1 MKIILNAATS
11 IDGKIATVNGDTKI
25 SSVLDLKRVHGLRRE
40 TDVILVGIS
49 TVINDDPLL
58 TIRYG
63 MNKKGA
69 KNPIRII
76 IDSKARIPL
85 HSKIV
90 KTANQIETRLV
101 VTSKAPSKNLKKLE
115 ERGLKIIVLD
125 QGTKKDREDRED
137 REDKRKDNREKVD
150 LKKLFNQLEKEGIS
164 NVLVEGGGE
173 INWSIIKDNLFDE
186 MIVTISPLIIGGKKA
201 ISLVGGEG
209 YKTINESVKI
219 KLSRIQKKSNGEIIL
234 YYKNIKTN

>member
-63 MNKKGA
+63 MNKKGT

-125 QGTKKDREDRED
+125 QGTKEDSEDREN
-137 REDKRKDNREKVD
+137 KRKDNREKVD
-150 LKKLFNQLEKEGIS
+150 LKKLFNQLENEGIS

-186 MIVTISPLIIGGKKA
+186 MIITISPLIIGGKRA

>member
-1 MKIILNAATS
+1 MKIILNAAIS

-25 SSVLDLKRVHGLRRE
+25 SSTLDLKRVHGLRRE
-40 TDVILVGIS
+40 AGVILVGIS

-63 MNKKGA
+63 MNKKGI

-90 KTANQIETRLV
+90 KTANQIETRVV
-101 VTSKAPSKNLKKLE
+101 VTSKAPSKNLKKLKE
-115 ERGLKIIVLD
+115 KGIKIIVLD
-125 QGTKKDREDRED
+125 QGAEEDRVED
-137 REDKRKDNREKVD
+137 NGEKVD
-150 LKKLFNQLEKEGIS
+150 LKKLFDQLEKEGVS

-173 INWSIIKDNLFDE
+173 INWSIIKNNLFDE
-186 MIVTISPLIIGGKKA
+186 IIITISLLIIGGKKA
-201 ISLVGGEG
+201 ISLVGGEC

-219 KLSRIQKKSNGEIIL
+219 KLSRIQKKNNGEVIL
-234 YYKNIKTN
+234 HYKNIKIK

>member
-11 IDGKIATVNGDTKI
+11 IDGKIATVSGDTRI
-25 SSVLDLKRVHGLRRE
+25 SSILDLKRVHRLRCKS
-40 TDVILVGIS
+40 DVVLVGIS

-63 MNKKGA
+63 MDKKGT

-85 HSKIV
+85 QSKIV

-101 VTSKAPSKNLKKLE
+101 VTSKAPSTNLKKLE
-115 ERGLKIIVLD
+115 ERGLKIIMLE
-125 QGTKKDREDRED
+125 QR
-137 REDKRKDNREKVD
+137 REDKEKVVEDSTEKVD
-150 LKKLFNQLEKEGIS
+150 LKKLFNQLEEEGVS
-164 NVLVEGGGE
+164 HVLVEGGGE
-173 INWSIIKDNLFDE
+173 INWSIIKNNLFNE
-186 MIVTISPLIIGGKKA
+186 LIVTISPMIIGGKNA

-209 YKTINESVKI
+209 YKTIDESLKV
-219 KLSRIQKKSNGEIIL
+219 KLSRIQKKNNGEIIL
-234 YYKNIKTN
+234 HYKNLKK

>member
-1 MKIILNAATS
+1 MKIILNAAIS

-25 SSVLDLKRVHGLRRE
+25 SSTLDLKRVHGLRRE
-40 TDVILVGIS
+40 AGVILVGIS

-63 MNKKGA
+63 MNKKGI

-90 KTANQIETRLV
+90 KTANQIETRVV
-101 VTSKAPSKNLKKLE
+101 VTSKAPSKNLKKLKE
-115 ERGLKIIVLD
+115 KGIKIIVLD
-125 QGTKKDREDRED
+125 QGAEEDRVED
-137 REDKRKDNREKVD
+137 NGEKVD
-150 LKKLFNQLEKEGIS
+150 LKKLFDQLEKEGVS

-173 INWSIIKDNLFDE
+173 INWSIIKNNLFDE
-186 MIVTISPLIIGGKKA
+186 IIITISPLIIGGKKA

-219 KLSRIQKKSNGEIIL
+219 KLSRIQKKNNGEVIL
-234 YYKNIKTN
+234 HYKNIKIK

>member
-1 MKIILNAATS
+1 MKIVINAATS

-25 SSVLDLKRVHGLRRE
+25 SSALDLKRVHGLRRKA
-40 TDVILVGIS
+40 DVILVGIS

-63 MNKKGA
+63 MNKKGT

-125 QGTKKDREDRED
+125 QGTKEDREN
-137 REDKRKDNREKVD
+137 RENKRKDNREKVD

-186 MIVTISPLIIGGKKA
+186 MIITISPLIIGGKRA

>member
-11 IDGKIATVNGDTKI
+11 IDGKIATVNRDTKI
-25 SSVLDLKRVHGLRRE
+25 SSILDLKRIHRLRCKS
-40 TDVILVGIS
+40 DVVLVGIS

-63 MNKKGA
+63 MDKKGT

-85 HSKIV
+85 QSKIV

-101 VTSKAPSKNLKKLE
+101 VTSKAPSTNLKKLE
-115 ERGLKIIVLD
+115 ERGLKIIMLE
-125 QGTKKDREDRED
+125 QR
-137 REDKRKDNREKVD
+137 REDKEKVVEDSTEKVD
-150 LKKLFNQLEKEGIS
+150 LKKLFNQLEEEGVS
-164 NVLVEGGGE
+164 HVLVEGGGE
-173 INWSIIKDNLFDE
+173 INWSIIKNNLFNE
-186 MIVTISPLIIGGKKA
+186 IIVTISPMIIGGKNA

-209 YKTINESVKI
+209 YKTIDESLKV

-234 YYKNIKTN
+234 HYKNLKK

>member
-1 MKIILNAATS
+1 MKIVLNAATS

-63 MNKKGA
+63 MNKKGT

-125 QGTKKDREDRED
+125 QGTKEDREN
-137 REDKRKDNREKVD
+137 RENKRKDNREKVD

-186 MIVTISPLIIGGKKA
+186 MIITISPLIIGGKRA

-234 YYKNIKTN
+234 YYKNIKTD

>member
-63 MNKKGA
+63 MNKKGT

-101 VTSKAPSKNLKKLE
+101 VTSKAPSKNLKILE
-115 ERGLKIIVLD
+115 KRGLKIIVLD
-125 QGTKKDREDRED
+125 QGTKEDREN
-137 REDKRKDNREKVD
+137 RENKRKDNREKVD

-186 MIVTISPLIIGGKKA
+186 MIITISPLIIGGKRA

>member
-1 MKIILNAATS
+1 MKIILNAAIS

-25 SSVLDLKRVHGLRRE
+25 SSTLDLKRVHGLRRE
-40 TDVILVGIS
+40 AGVILVGIS

-63 MNKKGA
+63 MNKKGI

-90 KTANQIETRLV
+90 KTANQIETRVV

-115 ERGLKIIVLD
+115 ERGIKIIVLD
-125 QGTKKDREDRED
+125 QGAEEDRVDRVED
-137 REDKRKDNREKVD
+137 NGEKVD
-150 LKKLFNQLEKEGIS
+150 LKKLFDQLEKEGVS

-173 INWSIIKDNLFDE
+173 INWSIIKNNLFDE
-186 MIVTISPLIIGGKKA
+186 IIITISPLIIGGKKA

-219 KLSRIQKKSNGEIIL
+219 KLSRIQKKNNGEVIL
-234 YYKNIKTN
+234 HYKNIKIK

>member
-1 MKIILNAATS
+1 MKIVLNAATS

-25 SSVLDLKRVHGLRRE
+25 SSALDLKRVHGLRRKA
-40 TDVILVGIS
+40 DVILVGIS

-63 MNKKGA
+63 MNKKGT

-76 IDSKARIPL
+76 IDSRARIPL

-90 KTANQIETRLV
+90 KTANQIETRVV
-101 VTSKAPSKNLKKLE
+101 VTSKAPFKNLKKLE
-115 ERGLKIIVLD
+115 ERGLKIIVLN
-125 QGTKKDREDRED
+125 QRTAKDEEGG
-137 REDKRKDNREKVD
+137 EDKREDNEEKVD
-150 LKKLFNQLEKEGIS
+150 LKKLFDQLENEGIS

-173 INWSIIKDNLFDE
+173 INWSIIKNNLFDE
-186 MIVTISPLIIGGKKA
+186 IIVTISPLIIGGKRA

>member
-1 MKIILNAATS
+1 MKIIINAATS
-11 IDGKIATVNGDTKI
+11 IDGKIATVKGDTKI

-40 TDVILVGIS
+40 TDVILAGIS

-63 MNKKGA
+63 MNKKGT

-76 IDSKARIPL
+76 IDSKARIPIQ
-85 HSKIV
+85 SKIV

-125 QGTKKDREDRED
+125 QGTKEDCGN
-137 REDKRKDNREKVD
+137 KRKDSEEKVD
-150 LKKLFNQLEKEGIS
+150 LKKLFDQLEKEGIS

-186 MIVTISPLIIGGKKA
+186 IIITISPLIIGGKKA

-234 YYKNIKTN
+234 HYKNIKTD

>member
-1 MKIILNAATS
+1 MKVILNAASS

-25 SSVLDLKRVHGLRRE
+25 SSILDLKRVHRLRRKS
-40 TDVILVGIS
+40 DVILVGIS

-63 MNKKGA
+63 MNKKGN

-85 HSKIV
+85 QSKIV

-115 ERGLKIIVLD
+115 ERGLKIIMLE
-125 QGTKKDREDRED
+125 QR
-137 REDKRKDNREKVD
+137 REDKENGVEDIAEKVD
-150 LKKLFNQLEKEGIS
+150 LKKLFNQLEEEGLS
-164 NVLVEGGGE
+164 HVLVEGGGE
-173 INWSIIKDNLFDE
+173 INWSIIKNNLFNE
-186 MIVTISPLIIGGKKA
+186 IIITISPMIIGGKNA

-209 YKTINESVKI
+209 YKTINESIKV

-234 YYKNIKTN
+234 HYKNIKK

>member
-25 SSVLDLKRVHGLRRE
+25 SSALDLKRVHGLRRE
-40 TDVILVGIS
+40 ADVILVGIS

-58 TIRYG
+58 TIRHG
-63 MNKKGA
+63 MNKKGT

-90 KTANQIETRLV
+90 KTANQIETRVV
-101 VTSKAPSKNLKKLE
+101 VTSKAPTNNLKKLE
-115 ERGLKIIVLD
+115 QKGLKIIVLD
-125 QGTKKDREDRED
+125 QGTEEEDREDRED
-137 REDKRKDNREKVD
+137 RWEENGKKVD
-150 LKKLFNQLEKEGIS
+150 LKKLFDQLEKEGVS

-173 INWSIIKDNLFDE
+173 INWSIIKNNLFDE
-186 MIVTISPLIIGGKKA
+186 IIITISPLIIGGKKA

-234 YYKNIKTN
+234 HYKNIKTN

>member
-1 MKIILNAATS
+1 MKIVINAATS

-25 SSVLDLKRVHGLRRE
+25 SSALDLKRVHGLRRE
-40 TDVILVGIS
+40 AGVILVGIS

-63 MNKKGA
+63 MNKKGT

-125 QGTKKDREDRED
+125 QGTKEDREN
-137 REDKRKDNREKVD
+137 RENKRKDNREKVD
-150 LKKLFNQLEKEGIS
+150 LKKLFDQLEKEGVS

-173 INWSIIKDNLFDE
+173 INWSVIKNNLFDE
-186 MIVTISPLIIGGKKA
+186 IIITISPLIIGGKKA

>member
-25 SSVLDLKRVHGLRRE
+25 SSALDLKRVHRLRRE
-40 TDVILVGIS
+40 VDVILVGIS

-63 MNKKGA
+63 MNKKGT
-69 KNPIRII
+69 KSPIRII

-85 HSKIV
+85 HSNIV
-90 KTANQIETRLV
+90 KTANQIETRVV

-125 QGTKKDREDRED
+125 QGTKEGREGRRED
-137 REDKRKDNREKVD
+137 NGEKVD
-150 LKKLFNQLEKEGIS
+150 LKKLFDQLEKEGVS

-173 INWSIIKDNLFDE
+173 INWSIIKNNLFDE
-186 MIVTISPLIIGGKKA
+186 IIITVSPLIIGGKKA

-234 YYKNIKTN
+234 HYKNIKSK

>member
-63 MNKKGA
+63 MNKKGT

-101 VTSKAPSKNLKKLE
+101 VTSKAPYKNLKKLE

-125 QGTKKDREDRED
+125 QGTKEDSEDREN
-137 REDKRKDNREKVD
+137 KRKDNREKVD
-150 LKKLFNQLEKEGIS
+150 LKKLFNQLENEGIS

-186 MIVTISPLIIGGKKA
+186 MIITISPLIIGGKRA

-209 YKTINESVKI
+209 YKTINESVKM

>member
-25 SSVLDLKRVHGLRRE
+25 SSALDLKRVHRLRRE

-63 MNKKGA
+63 MNKKGN

-76 IDSKARIPL
+76 IDSKARIPI

-101 VTSKAPSKNLKKLE
+101 VTSKAPSENLEKLE
-115 ERGLKIIVLD
+115 KRGLKIIVLD
-125 QGTKKDREDRED
+125 QGTEEGDREGRGDRRG
-137 REDKRKDNREKVD
+137 REGSREENWEKVD
-150 LKKLFNQLEKEGIS
+150 LKKLFDQLEKEGVS

-173 INWSIIKDNLFDE
+173 INWSII
-186 MIVTISPLIIGGKKA
+186 
-201 ISLVGGEG
+201 
-209 YKTINESVKI
+209 
-219 KLSRIQKKSNGEIIL
+219 
-234 YYKNIKTN
+234 

>member
-25 SSVLDLKRVHGLRRE
+25 SSVSDLKRVHGLRRE

-63 MNKKGA
+63 MNKKGT

-125 QGTKKDREDRED
+125 QGTKQDGEDREN
-137 REDKRKDNREKVD
+137 KRKDNREKVD

-186 MIVTISPLIIGGKKA
+186 MIITISPLIIGGKRA

>member
-1 MKIILNAATS
+1 MKIILNAAAS

-63 MNKKGA
+63 MNKKGT

-125 QGTKKDREDRED
+125 QGTKEDREN
-137 REDKRKDNREKVD
+137 RENKRKDNREKVD

-186 MIVTISPLIIGGKKA
+186 MIITISPLIIGGKRA

>member
-63 MNKKGA
+63 MNKKGT

-90 KTANQIETRLV
+90 RTANQIETRLV

-115 ERGLKIIVLD
+115 KRGLKIIVLD
-125 QGTKKDREDRED
+125 QGTKEDREN
-137 REDKRKDNREKVD
+137 RENKRKDNREKVD

-186 MIVTISPLIIGGKKA
+186 MIITISPLIIGGKRA

>member
-25 SSVLDLKRVHGLRRE
+25 SSILDLKRVHRLRCKS
-40 TDVILVGIS
+40 DVILVGIS

-63 MNKKGA
+63 MNKKGT

-85 HSKIV
+85 QSKIV

-101 VTSKAPSKNLKKLE
+101 VTSKAPSTNLKKLE
-115 ERGLKIIVLD
+115 ERGLKIIMLE
-125 QGTKKDREDRED
+125 QS
-137 REDKRKDNREKVD
+137 REDKEKGVKGSAEKVD
-150 LKKLFNQLEKEGIS
+150 LKRLFNQLEEEGVS
-164 NVLVEGGGE
+164 QVLVEGGGE
-173 INWSIIKDNLFDE
+173 INWSIIKNNLFNE
-186 MIVTISPLIIGGKKA
+186 IIITISPMIIGGKNA

-209 YKTINESVKI
+209 YKTINESLKV

-234 YYKNIKTN
+234 YYKNIKK

>member
-63 MNKKGA
+63 MNKKGT

-76 IDSKARIPL
+76 IDSKARIPM

-125 QGTKKDREDRED
+125 KGTKEDRADREN
-137 REDKRKDNREKVD
+137 KRKDNREKVD

-186 MIVTISPLIIGGKKA
+186 MIITISPLIIGGKRA

-209 YKTINESVKI
+209 YKTINDSIKI

>member
-25 SSVLDLKRVHGLRRE
+25 SSVLDLKRVHGLRRK

-63 MNKKGA
+63 MNKKGT

-125 QGTKKDREDRED
+125 QGTKEDREN
-137 REDKRKDNREKVD
+137 RENKRKDNREKVD

-186 MIVTISPLIIGGKKA
+186 MIITISPLIIGGKRA

-234 YYKNIKTN
+234 HYKNIRTD

>member
-63 MNKKGA
+63 MNKKGT

-90 KTANQIETRLV
+90 RTANQIETRLV

-115 ERGLKIIVLD
+115 KRGLKIIVLD
-125 QGTKKDREDRED
+125 QGTKQDGEDREN
-137 REDKRKDNREKVD
+137 KRKDNREKVD

-186 MIVTISPLIIGGKKA
+186 MIITISPLIIGGKRA

>member
-63 MNKKGA
+63 MNKKGT

-125 QGTKKDREDRED
+125 KGTKEDRADREN
-137 REDKRKDNREKVD
+137 KRKDNREKVD

-186 MIVTISPLIIGGKKA
+186 MIITISPLIIGGKRA

-209 YKTINESVKI
+209 YKTINESIKI

>member
-63 MNKKGA
+63 MNKKGT

-125 QGTKKDREDRED
+125 QGTKEDREN
-137 REDKRKDNREKVD
+137 RENKRKDNREKVD

-186 MIVTISPLIIGGKKA
+186 MIITISPLIIGGKKA

>member
-11 IDGKIATVNGDTKI
+11 IDGKIATVNRDTKI
-25 SSVLDLKRVHGLRRE
+25 SSILDLKRLHRLRRKS
-40 TDVILVGIS
+40 DVILVGIS

-58 TIRYG
+58 TIRYV
-63 MNKKGA
+63 MNKKGT
-69 KNPIRII
+69 KNPISII

-101 VTSKAPSKNLKKLE
+101 VTSKASSTNLKKLE
-115 ERGLKIIVLD
+115 KRGLKIIMLE
-125 QGTKKDREDRED
+125 QR
-137 REDKRKDNREKVD
+137 REDKEKGEENSAEKVD
-150 LKKLFNQLEKEGIS
+150 LKKLFNQLEEEGVS

-173 INWSIIKDNLFDE
+173 INWSIIKNNLFNE
-186 MIVTISPLIIGGKKA
+186 IIITISPMIIGGKNA

-209 YKTINESVKI
+209 YKTINESLKV

-234 YYKNIKTN
+234 HYKNIKK

>member
-63 MNKKGA
+63 MNKKGT

-76 IDSKARIPL
+76 IDSKAWNPFSILP
-85 HSKIV
+85 IF
-90 KTANQIETRLV
+90 E
-101 VTSKAPSKNLKKLE
+101 
-115 ERGLKIIVLD
+115 LKILPPFTVAIFS
-125 QGTKKDREDRED
+125 TFFASR
-137 REDKRKDNREKVD
+137 N
-150 LKKLFNQLEKEGIS
+150 
-164 NVLVEGGGE
+164 LVFF
-173 INWSIIKDNLFDE
+173 STAL
-186 MIVTISPLIIGGKKA
+186 
-201 ISLVGGEG
+201 
-209 YKTINESVKI
+209 
-219 KLSRIQKKSNGEIIL
+219 
-234 YYKNIKTN
+234 

>member
-11 IDGKIATVNGDTKI
+11 VDGKIATVNGDTKI
-25 SSVLDLKRVHGLRRE
+25 SSALDLKRVHRLRRE
-40 TDVILVGIS
+40 VDVILVGIS

-63 MNKKGA
+63 MNKKGT
-69 KNPIRII
+69 KSPIRII

-85 HSKIV
+85 HSNIV
-90 KTANQIETRLV
+90 KTANQIETRVV

-125 QGTKKDREDRED
+125 QGTKEGREGREGRRED
-137 REDKRKDNREKVD
+137 NGEKVD
-150 LKKLFNQLEKEGIS
+150 LKKLFDQLEREGVS

-173 INWSIIKDNLFDE
+173 INWSIIKNNLFDE
-186 MIVTISPLIIGGKKA
+186 IVITVSPLIIGGKNA

-234 YYKNIKTN
+234 HYKNIKSK

>member
-63 MNKKGA
+63 MNKKGT

-76 IDSKARIPL
+76 IDSRARIPL

-90 KTANQIETRLV
+90 KTANQIETRVV
-101 VTSKAPSKNLKKLE
+101 VTSKAPFKNLKKLE

-125 QGTKKDREDRED
+125 KGTKEDRADREN
-137 REDKRKDNREKVD
+137 KRKDNREKVD

-186 MIVTISPLIIGGKKA
+186 MIITISPLIIGGKRA

>member
-1 MKIILNAATS
+1 MKIILNAAIS

-25 SSVLDLKRVHGLRRE
+25 SSTLDLKRVHGLRRE
-40 TDVILVGIS
+40 AGVILVGIS

-63 MNKKGA
+63 MNKKGI

-90 KTANQIETRLV
+90 KTANQIETRVV
-101 VTSKAPSKNLKKLE
+101 VTSKAPSKNLKKLKE
-115 ERGLKIIVLD
+115 KGIKIIVLD
-125 QGTKKDREDRED
+125 QGAEEDRVDRVED
-137 REDKRKDNREKVD
+137 NGEKVD
-150 LKKLFNQLEKEGIS
+150 LKKLFDQLEKEGVS

-173 INWSIIKDNLFDE
+173 INWSIIKNNLFDE
-186 MIVTISPLIIGGKKA
+186 IIITISPLIIGGKKA

-209 YKTINESVKI
+209 YKTINESLKI
-219 KLSRIQKKSNGEIIL
+219 KLSRIQKKNNGEVIL
-234 YYKNIKTN
+234 HYKNIKIK

>member
-1 MKIILNAATS
+1 MKIILNAAIS
-11 IDGKIATVNGDTKI
+11 IDGKIATISGDAKI
-25 SSVLDLKRVHGLRRE
+25 SSTWDLKRVHGLRSE
-40 TDVILVGIS
+40 SDVILVGIS

-63 MNKKGA
+63 MNKQST

-85 HSKIV
+85 RSKIV

-115 ERGLKIIVLD
+115 ERGLKIMILD
-125 QGTKKDREDRED
+125 QGTEEDN
-137 REDKRKDNREKVD
+137 EDKGENNGKKVD
-150 LKKLFNQLEKEGIS
+150 LKKLFDQLEKEGIS

-173 INWSIIKDNLFDE
+173 INWSIIKNNLFDE
-186 MIVTISPLIIGGKKA
+186 IIITISPLIIGGKKA

-219 KLSRIQKKSNGEIIL
+219 KLSRLQKNSNGEIIL
-234 YYKNIKTN
+234 YYKNIKKS

>member
-11 IDGKIATVNGDTKI
+11 IDGKIATINGDTNI
-25 SSVLDLKRVHGLRRE
+25 SSALDLKRVHGLRGE
-40 TDVILVGIS
+40 SDVILVGIS

-63 MNKKGA
+63 MNKQCA

-85 HSKIV
+85 RSKIV

-115 ERGLKIIVLD
+115 ERGLKIMILD
-125 QGTKKDREDRED
+125 QGSKEGKKNKGE
-137 REDKRKDNREKVD
+137 NNGAKVD
-150 LKKLFNQLEKEGIS
+150 LKKLFDQLEREGIS

-173 INWSIIKDNLFDE
+173 INWSIIKNNLFDE
-186 MIVTISPLIIGGKKA
+186 IIITISPLIIGGKKA

-234 YYKNIKTN
+234 HYKNIKKK

>member
-11 IDGKIATVNGDTKI
+11 IDGKIATVSGDTKI
-25 SSVLDLKRVHGLRRE
+25 SSILDLKRVHRLRCKS
-40 TDVILVGIS
+40 DVVLVGIS

-63 MNKKGA
+63 MNKKGT

-85 HSKIV
+85 QSKIV

-101 VTSKAPSKNLKKLE
+101 VTSKAPSTNLKKLE
-115 ERGLKIIVLD
+115 ERGLKIIMLE
-125 QGTKKDREDRED
+125 QRI
-137 REDKRKDNREKVD
+137 EDKEKGVEGSTEKVD
-150 LKKLFNQLEKEGIS
+150 LKKLFNQLEEEGVS
-164 NVLVEGGGE
+164 HVLVEGGGE
-173 INWSIIKDNLFDE
+173 INWSIIKNNLFNE
-186 MIVTISPLIIGGKKA
+186 IIVTISPMIIGGKNA

-209 YKTINESVKI
+209 YKTIDESLKV

-234 YYKNIKTN
+234 HYKNIKK

>member
-1 MKIILNAATS
+1 MKIILNAAIS

-25 SSVLDLKRVHGLRRE
+25 SSTLDLKRVHGLRRE
-40 TDVILVGIS
+40 AGVILVGIS

-63 MNKKGA
+63 MNKKGI

-90 KTANQIETRLV
+90 KTANQIETRVV
-101 VTSKAPSKNLKKLE
+101 VTSKAPSKNLKKLKE
-115 ERGLKIIVLD
+115 KGIKIIVLD
-125 QGTKKDREDRED
+125 QGAEVDRVED
-137 REDKRKDNREKVD
+137 NGEKVD
-150 LKKLFNQLEKEGIS
+150 LKKLFDQLEKEGVS

-173 INWSIIKDNLFDE
+173 INWSIIKNNLFDE
-186 MIVTISPLIIGGKKA
+186 IIITISPLIIGGKKA

-219 KLSRIQKKSNGEIIL
+219 KLSRIQKKNNGEVIL
-234 YYKNIKTN
+234 HYKNIKIK